1 MIAESVKIESAM
13 PSNSQDT
20 STYDLQAEPVTVGRA
35 SSSTSLVMS
44 SARRQH
50 ESEQALET
58 NMGIKQFVQKS
69 HGPSFIDPASIAR
82 QRQEEEEARGGN
94 DDQQQHSPE
103 FQTSYRKLLNS
114 LSQEGALDNANY
126 ENATAA
132 AEVSVK
138 ADPLD
143 ASPKN
148 MAIQDIDPSYG
159 GDGSPIY
166 AQMED

>member
-50 ESEQALET
+50 EREQALET

-82 QRQEEEEARGGN
+82 QRQEEEEMMEKVKENGKVT
-94 DDQQQHSPE
+94 Q
-103 FQTSYRKLLNS
+103 YRTKKGV
-114 LSQEGALDNANY
+114 EGAMQSK
-126 ENATAA
+126 T
-132 AEVSVK
+132 
-138 ADPLD
+138 
-143 ASPKN
+143 
-148 MAIQDIDPSYG
+148 
-159 GDGSPIY
+159 GSILTFC
-166 AQMED
+166 